1 LLVTGAVFNL
11 LCGQTDNVVMK
22 KIEDYFQHS
31 VPEVCNWYLCV
42 LLFCALMH
50 ILTMLCQF

>member
-1 LLVTGAVFNL
+1 VTGAVFNL